1 MNIKWHI
8 RVSFE
13 REGYEEYPCFSFYD
27 IEAPDY
33 SAAELKARKQFCDDF
48 GFKMEHTTAYT
59 FDKHNTKY
67 EAEHPN
73 EVFVPTD

>member
-8 RVSFE
+8 RVDFE
-13 REGYEEYPCFSFYD
+13 REGYEEYPVFSFYD

-33 SAAELKARKQFCDDF
+33 HGAERKARQQFCSDF

-59 FDKHNTKY
+59 FDKHMTKY
-67 EAEHPN
+67 RAEHPN
-73 EVFVPTD
+73 EIFVPTD